1 MTEQTPQVVRSYLA
15 QLDSALEG
23 IPADLARDIR
33 SGVEEEL
40 AGLDVPTASARIEEL
55 GDPVFIAAEARDA
68 VGPVSVATRVPEG
81 TGQTLSS
88 SRGFA
93 ITAALLVAIGGFIV
107 PIVGWIVGIAM
118 VWMSSTWRT
127 WEKWVATL
135 VVPGAVVL
143 AMVIAAIGTLVWGQ
157 SSATLFGII
166 PAWHTIILGVPS
178 SIIVGIWLLW
188 RARGRTFA

>member
-23 IPADLARDIR
+23 IPAELARDIR

-40 AGLDVPTASARIEEL
+40 AGLDAPTASERIEEL

-68 VGPVSVATRVPEG
+68 MGTVPARSVVLEAPAS
-81 TGQTLSS
+81 TLSA

-93 ITAALLVAIGGFIV
+93 ITAALLVGIGGFIV
-107 PIVGWIVGIAM
+107 PIAGWIVGM
-118 VWMSSTWRT
+118 VMMWMSSAWRR

-135 VVPGAVVL
+135 AIPGAAIL
-143 AMVIAAIGTLVWGQ
+143 AGIVAAIGSALGQ
-157 SSATLFGII
+157 PNGEVPIGMLSG
-166 PAWHTIILGVPS
+166 WHVFLIGVPS
-178 SIIVGIWLLW
+178 TIVVGIWLLW
-188 RARGRTFA
+188 RARGRVFA